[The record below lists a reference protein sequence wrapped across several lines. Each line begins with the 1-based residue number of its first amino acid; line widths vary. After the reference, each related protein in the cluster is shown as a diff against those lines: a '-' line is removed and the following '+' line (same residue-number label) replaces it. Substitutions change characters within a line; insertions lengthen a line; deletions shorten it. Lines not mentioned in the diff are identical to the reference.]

1 MDPGG
6 KLMTLAQAA
15 EHCACHPRTLR
26 RAIDIGELMACRL
39 GQGKKSDRIHPVDLA
54 AWLEKCRA
62 KTLCPSPSAQ
72 MVTIKLQSD
81 TVEERI
87 AKLLDSGRTKTR
99 KSTNAGTSLR
109 SRTLRPVESRNE

>member
-1 MDPGG
+1 MVPTD

-26 RAIDIGELMACRL
+26 RAIDIGELAACRL

-54 AWLEKCRA
+54 AWLDKCRA
-62 KTLCPSPSAQ
+62 KTLCLSPSAP
-72 MVTIKLQSD
+72 MATIKLPSD
-81 TVEERI
+81 TAEERI
-87 AKLLDSGRTKTR
+87 ARLLDSGRTKTR

-109 SRTLRPVESRNE
+109 SRTLRPVENRNE